1 MANPIGHLKTINKHR
16 HAVIKNCFRAGIPLQ
31 GLRHDL
37 SKYAPVEF
45 LNGAKYYDG
54 SRSPN
59 ELERNDKG
67 YSEAWL
73 RMEAVEMPLKY
84 VKEMFCDRV
93 AASKTYMKD
102 KYTDAYPLEYFERG
116 KSTRSI
122 DPETSAL
129 LEKLLIMLRDE
140 GEKKTFR
147 YIRKE
152 LKKHKDY

>member
-1 MANPIGHLKTINKHR
+1 MPIK
-16 HAVIKNCFRAGIPLQ
+16 
-31 GLRHDL
+31 
-37 SKYAPVEF
+37 
-45 LNGAKYYDG
+45 
-54 SRSPN
+54 
-59 ELERNDKG
+59 
-67 YSEAWL
+67 
-73 RMEAVEMPLKY
+73 MPLKY
-84 VKEMFCDRV
+84 VIEMFCDRV

-140 GEKKTFR
+140 GERKTFR